1 MGIFL
6 FYIKMKKLDNIVYI
20 SVLCLLVAG
29 LTGASLFVVVKL
41 FGDDDKEFKTDAAMK
56 NKVDTV
62 LVLGTGMHNT
72 SYDTPLVSFTGV
84 TKDGRDVYYNYPCDG
99 KHIVNVGD
107 TLVMDL
113 SKAKKR
119 IVENITQNRIR
130 NNFVKQK

>member
-1 MGIFL
+1 
-6 FYIKMKKLDNIVYI
+6 MKKVEKILSV
-20 SVLCLLVAG
+20 SVLCLMTAG
-29 LTGASLFVVVKL
+29 LTGVSLFVGVKVL
-41 FGDDDKEFKTDAAMK
+41 GGDEKKIKTEAPMK

-84 TKDGRDVYYNYPCDG
+84 TKDGQDIYYNYTCDG